1 MNISKYIYLPSYKS
15 IYLPLHPSIHPSIYI
30 VYVQLHTHISLYI
43 HYANNPILELVTC
56 VHASVKQEML
66 GILKM
71 RALILRQDWVMFSC
85 RPLGEKEC
93 KTPSGC
99 SLITKHYVRLQD
111 RTVQNST
118 VNTWDYI
125 RSYGLWVA
133 WRCDHN
139 NHGEYYLVYVC
150 AWACQRAVASET
162 AAR

>member
-1 MNISKYIYLPSYKS
+1 M
-15 IYLPLHPSIHPSIYI
+15 HPSIHI
-30 VYVQLHTHISLYI
+30 VYVQLYTHISLYI

-56 VHASVKQEML
+56 MHASVKQEML
-66 GILKM
+66 GNLKM

-118 VNTWDYI
+118 VNT
-125 RSYGLWVA
+125 
-133 WRCDHN
+133 
-139 NHGEYYLVYVC
+139 
-150 AWACQRAVASET
+150 
-162 AAR
+162 